1 MENYVA
7 VKKNEKVLYIVM
19 GRFEC
24 KKYRTVWII
33 KCCFSINE
41 RHIYISG
48 KYLHK
53 QNSVRAQD
61 FHSSYLGKVETGH
74 VWENN

>member
-19 GRFEC
+19 GRFEY
-24 KKYRTVWII
+24 KKYRTVCII

-41 RHIYISG
+41 RQISIFVASTCIN
-48 KYLHK
+48 KTL
-53 QNSVRAQD
+53 
-61 FHSSYLGKVETGH
+61 
-74 VWENN
+74 